1 MKNKG
6 DMIKKGLG
14 VKKPK
19 NLPISRFKNVHKA
32 RKVYIALFLST
43 DKLFVKQT

>member
-1 MKNKG
+1 MINKG

-19 NLPISRFKNVHKA
+19 NSSISLRKNVHKA
-32 RKVYIALFLST
+32 RKVYIVLFPSTDILFLN
-43 DKLFVKQT
+43 